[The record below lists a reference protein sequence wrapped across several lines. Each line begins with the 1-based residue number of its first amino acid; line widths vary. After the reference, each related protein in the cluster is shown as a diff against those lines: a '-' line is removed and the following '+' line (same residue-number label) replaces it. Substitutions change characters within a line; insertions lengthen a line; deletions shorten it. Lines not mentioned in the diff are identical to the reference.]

1 MRNPDEPEGD
11 VVGKWPLRFPASALA
26 WEEFAQ
32 AGEYTENPDLLWSS
46 STDLGYRLGS
56 DALMRLRLLNAEP
69 ANHYSTSVHA
79 TGTST

>member
-1 MRNPDEPEGD
+1 MNRKGMWL
-11 VVGKWPLRFPASALA
+11 GKWPLGFPASALA
-26 WEEFAQ
+26 WAEFAQ
-32 AGEYTENPDLLWSS
+32 AGENTGNPDLLWSS

-56 DALMRLRLLNAEP
+56 DALMRLRLLDAEP